1 MKIVVDYPP
10 NIEKIK
16 AVVEITPLTI
26 FTYGDTI
33 YNPGGHSPFPPEL
46 EAHEVVHSIQQG
58 QDPEAWWD
66 KYLSDVNFRLSQELD
81 AYKAQYKKFRHL
93 TKNKKLRNE
102 LADRLAK
109 DLASPLY
116 GNIIDYY
123 TARQKIKFG

>member
-1 MKIVVDYPP
+1 MKIVNEFPP

-16 AVVEITPLTI
+16 KVVEITPMTI

-33 YNPGGHSPFPPEL
+33 YNPGAHSPFPPEL
-46 EAHEVVHSIQQG
+46 LAHEVVHSIQQG

-66 KYLSDVNFRLSQELD
+66 KYLSDVHFRLSQELD
-81 AYKAQYKKFRHL
+81 AYRAQYKKFRHL
-93 TKNKKLRNE
+93 TTSKKLR
-102 LADRLAK
+102 ADLVNRLAK

>member
-1 MKIVVDYPP
+1 MKIVVAYPP

-16 AVVEITPLTI
+16 AVVTVNEMTI

-33 YNPGGHSPFPPEL
+33 YNPGGHEPFPPEL
-46 EAHEVVHSIQQG
+46 LAHEEVHERQQG
-58 QDPEAWWD
+58 QDPEVWWD
-66 KYLSDVNFRLSQELD
+66 KYLSDVNFRLSQEIE
-81 AYKAQYKKFRHL
+81 AYRAQYKKFRHL
-93 TKNKKLRNE
+93 TTNKKARNE